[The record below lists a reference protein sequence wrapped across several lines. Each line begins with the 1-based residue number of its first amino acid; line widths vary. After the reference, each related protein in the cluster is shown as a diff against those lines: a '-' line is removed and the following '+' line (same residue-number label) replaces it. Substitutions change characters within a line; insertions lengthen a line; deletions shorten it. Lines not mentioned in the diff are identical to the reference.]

1 MKRASDPSK
10 KLRQVLA
17 PLLGSALIAYFA
29 YHMVQGD
36 RGLLAWWQLR
46 YQIETADQD
55 LGRVAAERAQLQH
68 RISLLRPESLDL
80 DMLDEQTREVL
91 ALARPNEILVIEH

>member
-1 MKRASDPSK
+1 MKRASDQSK
-10 KLRQVLA
+10 RIRHVLA

-46 YQIETADQD
+46 YQIEAADQD
-55 LGRVAAERAQLQH
+55 LARVTDERAQLTH
-68 RISLLRPESLDL
+68 RISLMRPESLDL
-80 DMLDEQTREVL
+80 DMLDEETRDVL
-91 ALARPNEILVIEH
+91 ALARPNELLIIQN